1 MLVIAVGYVH
11 KRVGI
16 VTAFAAIVDFK
27 LYTDKQIALS
37 VEDRRGLVIV
47 AFNATVTQTV
57 IARGTVV
64 TVGILIVTGII
75 FADQTTAIGA
85 VNEVVL
91 IAVVA
96 EGVIVFTDGIAASNA
111 LSAVLAENGLFFKA
125 ILAHGGF
132 VHVVGVF
139 IVERF
144 SAKFAFCH
152 FVSPLCSI

>member
-1 MLVIAVGYVH
+1 VVFVIQ
-11 KRVGI
+11 
-16 VTAFAAIVDFK
+16 
-27 LYTDKQIALS
+27 QIALS

-47 AFNATVTQTV
+47 AFNAAVTQTV
-57 IARGTVV
+57 IAGRTVV
-64 TVGILIVTGII
+64 TVGILVIAGIVL
-75 FADQTTAIGA
+75 ADQPPAIGA

-96 EGVIVFTDGIAASNA
+96 EGVVVLADGITAPNA

-132 VHVVGVF
+132 VHIVSVF
-139 IVERF
+139 FVERF

-152 FVSPLCSI
+152 GVSPLC